1 MDNSDVSDGD
11 SEPGDGP
18 EQVEVPERAREQAAT
33 FLEAMRPSGEEGTP
47 DFIRL
52 LREGAMDE
60 AEDFW
65 R

>member
-33 FLEAMRPSGEEGTP
+33 FLEAMRPLGEENTP
-47 DFIRL
+47 DFVRL

>member
-1 MDNSDVSDGD
+1 MENSDVSDGD

-18 EQVEVPERAREQAAT
+18 EQVEGPERAREQAAT
-33 FLEAMRPSGEEGTP
+33 FLEAMRPSGEESTP
-47 DFIRL
+47 DFVRL
-52 LREGAMDE
+52 LQEGAMDE

>member
-1 MDNSDVSDGD
+1 MENSDVSDGD

-18 EQVEVPERAREQAAT
+18 EQVEGPERAREQAAT

-52 LREGAMDE
+52 LREWAMVE

>member
-1 MDNSDVSDGD
+1 MSDGD

-18 EQVEVPERAREQAAT
+18 GQVEVPERAREQAAT
-33 FLEAMRPSGEEGTP
+33 FLEAMRPTREENTP
-47 DFIRL
+47 DFVRL

>member
-1 MDNSDVSDGD
+1 MENSDMSDGD
-11 SEPGDGP
+11 NEPGDGP
-18 EQVEVPERAREQAAT
+18 GQVEVPERAREPAAT
-33 FLEAMRPSGEEGTP
+33 FLEAMRPLGEQDTP
-47 DFIRL
+47 DFVLL